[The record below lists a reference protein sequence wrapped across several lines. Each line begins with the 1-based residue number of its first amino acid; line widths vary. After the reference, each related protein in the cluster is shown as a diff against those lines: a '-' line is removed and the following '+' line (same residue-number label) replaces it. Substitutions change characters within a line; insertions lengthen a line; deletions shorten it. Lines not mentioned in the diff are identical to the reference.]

1 MRDSKHAVTMQ
12 SEAAIVAISACLLG
26 ENVRYDGSNKLNN
39 YIIGHVQGNL
49 EIVAVCPEMAIGLG
63 VPRPPVRLVMVDGS
77 IRCVGVRDKSLD
89 VTERL
94 RHFARQFLHNH
105 PELCGFILTSQSPSC
120 GVNST
125 KLYDHNAVLIHSD
138 ANGLFAEAIM
148 YHAPAIAIINDDK
161 LESMQS
167 RVEFFTKVYALSR
180 LKQALQSTDPKAA
193 LHSLHECYCPLL
205 YALSASMTSALDQLL
220 NTGMH
225 GSVEE
230 LPNVYKDIYC
240 RILSL
245 TINRE
250 HLGESVLALIYRQN
264 DIHNADFLD
273 HIHQAVMSYINAQSE
288 WPEMLEMLAKLM
300 DRSGYKA
307 QPDLDWLV
315 PLAILG

>member
-1 MRDSKHAVTMQ
+1 
-12 SEAAIVAISACLLG
+12 
-26 ENVRYDGSNKLNN
+26 
-39 YIIGHVQGNL
+39 
-49 EIVAVCPEMAIGLG
+49 
-63 VPRPPVRLVMVDGS
+63 
-77 IRCVGVRDKSLD
+77 
-89 VTERL
+89 
-94 RHFARQFLHNH
+94 
-105 PELCGFILTSQSPSC
+105 
-120 GVNST
+120 
-125 KLYDHNAVLIHSD
+125 
-138 ANGLFAEAIM
+138 
-148 YHAPAIAIINDDK
+148 
-161 LESMQS
+161 
-167 RVEFFTKVYALSR
+167 
-180 LKQALQSTDPKAA
+180 
-193 LHSLHECYCPLL
+193 
-205 YALSASMTSALDQLL
+205 MTSALDQLL

-225 GSVEE
+225 RSVEE

-264 DIHNADFLD
+264 DINNADFLD